1 MLKFSQM
8 AKILVTG
15 GTGFVGSHLVD
26 KLVQRRHKVVVI
38 DNLSTGFRSNLNP
51 RAKFYKIDICSAA
64 IDKIF
69 EKEKFDYMFHYA
81 AQVDVRKSLQNPI
94 LDVEVNISGSLNL
107 LRSCQRRKVK
117 KVVFASTG
125 GAIYGEQEYFP
136 ADERHPELPISP
148 YGVAKLSVEKY
159 LYFYQEVYG
168 IHYVALRYSNIYGP
182 RQNPKGDSGVVAIFS
197 EKLLTD
203 SPLTTYGDG
212 RQTRDYLYVEDAVNA
227 ALLAL
232 KSKSSGAFN
241 IGTGRETSVNQL
253 CRMMKA
259 KTSSKSKK
267 VYAPFRAGEQRR
279 SCIDYTKAKKL
290 LGWKPRFDLDSGLD
304 LTLKY
309 YAEKI
314 K

>member
-1 MLKFSQM
+1 M

-15 GTGFVGSHLVD
+15 GAGFIGSNLVH
-26 KLVQRRHKVVVI
+26 KLIQRRHKVVVI
-38 DNLSTGFRSNLNP
+38 DNLSTGFKSNLHP
-51 RAKFYKIDICSAA
+51 QAKFYKVDICSAV

-69 EKEKFDYMFHYA
+69 QKEKFDYILHYA

-94 LDVEVNISGSLNL
+94 LDVEVNISGSISL
-107 LRSCQRRKVK
+107 LRSCQKHKVK

-125 GAIYGEQEYFP
+125 GAIYGEQSYFP
-136 ADERHPELPISP
+136 ADEKHLELPISP

-159 LYFYQEVYG
+159 LHFYNKAYG
-168 IHYVALRYSNIYGP
+168 IPYVAIRYANIYGP

-197 EKLLTD
+197 EKLLKNET
-203 SPLTTYGDG
+203 LTIYGKG
-212 RQTRDYLYVEDAVNA
+212 EQTRDYVYVEDAVNA
-227 ALLAL
+227 AILAL
-232 KSKSSGAFN
+232 KSKQTGSFN
-241 IGTGRETSVNQL
+241 IGTGKETSVNQL
-253 CRMMKA
+253 YQMMKT
-259 KTSSKSKK
+259 KTGSGSS
-267 VYAPFRAGEQRR
+267 VTYAPFRAGEQRR

-290 LGWKPRFDLDSGLD
+290 LGWKPSFDLYSGLD

>member
-1 MLKFSQM
+1 M

-15 GTGFVGSHLVD
+15 GAGFIGSNLVH
-26 KLVQRRHKVVVI
+26 KLIQMRHNVVVI
-38 DNLSTGFRSNLNP
+38 DNLSTGFRSNLHP
-51 RAKFYKIDICSAA
+51 QAKFYKVDICSAV

-69 EKEKFDYMFHYA
+69 QREKIDYILHYA

-94 LDVEVNISGSLNL
+94 LDVQVNISGSINL
-107 LRSCQRRKVK
+107 LRSCQKHKVK
-117 KVVFASTG
+117 KVIFASTG
-125 GAIYGEQEYFP
+125 GAIYGEQSYFP
-136 ADERHPELPISP
+136 ADEKHLELPISP

-159 LYFYQEVYG
+159 LHFYKEVYG
-168 IHYVALRYSNIYGP
+168 IPYVAVRYANVYGP

-197 EKLLTD
+197 EKLLRNEA
-203 SPLTTYGDG
+203 LTIYGKG
-212 RQTRDYLYVEDAVNA
+212 EQTRDYVYVEDAVNA

-232 KSKSSGAFN
+232 KSKQTGSFN
-241 IGTGRETSVNQL
+241 IGTGKETSVNQL
-253 CRMMKA
+253 YQMMKT
-259 KTSSKSKK
+259 KTGSGSR
-267 VYAPFRAGEQRR
+267 VTYAPFRAGEQMR

-290 LGWKPRFDLDSGLD
+290 LGWKPSFDLYSGLD